1 VRVVPVSV
9 QSRTDTIL
17 AVRDYRTNFQP
28 QQGACG
34 PFLFRGSGPLFD
46 SLYWC
51 HNPARLTESWTVLWI
66 GTALSEF
73 LLQGPISAFVGAF
86 VVGTKYEDVPF
97 AENLGS
103 GTC

>member
-1 VRVVPVSV
+1 MHIGSSTSGVVLHQRLCLSNFEQTQSLPCLIMELISNHSKAFLIPVS
-9 QSRTDTIL
+9 
-17 AVRDYRTNFQP
+17 
-28 QQGACG
+28 
-34 PFLFRGSGPLFD
+34 
-46 SLYWC
+46 WC
-51 HNPARLTESWTVLWI
+51 HNPAKITESWTVLWI

-86 VVGTKYEDVPF
+86 GVGTKYEDVSF

>member
-1 VRVVPVSV
+1 M
-9 QSRTDTIL
+9 D
-17 AVRDYRTNFQP
+17 
-28 QQGACG
+28 G
-34 PFLFRGSGPLFD
+34 
-46 SLYWC
+46 
-51 HNPARLTESWTVLWI
+51 LWI